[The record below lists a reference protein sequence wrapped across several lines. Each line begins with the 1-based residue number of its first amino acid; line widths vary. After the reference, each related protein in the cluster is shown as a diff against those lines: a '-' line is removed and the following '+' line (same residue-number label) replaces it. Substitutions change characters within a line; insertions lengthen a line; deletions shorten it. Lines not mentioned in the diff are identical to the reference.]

1 MVHKEV
7 GSVLV
12 EFEDRSKS
20 PALLTV
26 TEENGNIFVNSKFIP
41 ASYNVDES
49 IRWILK
55 IPISVY
61 IVTTHFKTNPAS
73 AHRRADFLQSWWQ
86 DYAISKVIVTATVL
100 VSKMDYESAGYDS
113 V

>member
-12 EFEDRSKS
+12 EFEDRHISTV
-20 PALLTV
+20 LLCV
-26 TEENGNIFVNSKFIP
+26 TEENGNIFINSKFIP
-41 ASYNVDES
+41 ASYNVEES
-49 IRWILK
+49 IRWIMK
-55 IPISVY
+55 IPISAY
-61 IVTTHFKTNPAS
+61 IMTTHFKTEPHS
-73 AHRRADFLQSWWQ
+73 HHRRSDFPKSWWQ

>member
-12 EFEDRSKS
+12 EFEDRNIS
-20 PALLTV
+20 PALLCV

-41 ASYNVDES
+41 ASYNVEDS
-49 IRWILK
+49 IRCVLK
-55 IPISVY
+55 IPTAVY
-61 IVTTHFKTNPAS
+61 IVTTHFKTEPHS
-73 AHRRADFLQSWWQ
+73 EHRRSDFLRSWWQ
-86 DYAISKVIVTATVL
+86 DYIISRVIVIATVL
-100 VSKMDYESAGYDS
+100 ISKMDYESAGYDS

>member
-1 MVHKEV
+1 MVRKEV

-12 EFEDRSKS
+12 EFEDRNIS
-20 PALLTV
+20 PALLCV
-26 TEENGNIFVNSKFIP
+26 TEENGNIFINSKFIP
-41 ASYNVDES
+41 ASYNVEDS

-61 IVTTHFKTNPAS
+61 IVTTHFKTEPHS
-73 AHRRADFLQSWWQ
+73 EHRRSDFLRSWWQ
-86 DYAISKVIVTATVL
+86 DYAISKVIVIATVL
-100 VSKMDYESAGYDS
+100 VSKMDYDSAGYDS